1 MMGIVHNYFAT
12 LAFISRVG
20 ALDWTIEKIKQ
31 IVSKVEK

>member
-1 MMGIVHNYFAT
+1 MMVIVHNYFAT

-20 ALDWTIEKIKQ
+20 ILDWTIEKIKQ